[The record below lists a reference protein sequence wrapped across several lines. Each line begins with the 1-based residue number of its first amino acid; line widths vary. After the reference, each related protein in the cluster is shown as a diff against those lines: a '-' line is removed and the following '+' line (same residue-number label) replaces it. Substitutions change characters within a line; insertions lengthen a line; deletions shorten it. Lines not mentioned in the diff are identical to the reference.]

1 MGGIRD
7 SVAGRRV
14 TSAFMS
20 LSNSSSWFRTG
31 AQATER
37 EGQEKGGE
45 KDGARKRDSQMD
57 KYSQKER
64 TQTSKDHRPKT
75 KWQRIDMRREIQRRR
90 AAGHT
95 PHRTDGNKGKYG
107 EEVGEDIGRHGVGV
121 VRTSHTGKGR
131 FRGWEDREEIGSVGQ
146 SDLRTQFST

>member
-1 MGGIRD
+1 MGGILD

-20 LSNSSSWFRTG
+20 LSNSSSWFKTG

-64 TQTSKDHRPKT
+64 TQASKDHRPRT
-75 KWQRIDMRREIQRRR
+75 KWQRVDRKRVIQRR
-90 AAGHT
+90 AAGQI
-95 PHRTDGNKGKYG
+95 PHRTDGNREKERVCIQE
-107 EEVGEDIGRHGVGV
+107 EEV
-121 VRTSHTGKGR
+121 
-131 FRGWEDREEIGSVGQ
+131 
-146 SDLRTQFST
+146 

>member
-1 MGGIRD
+1 MGGILD

-20 LSNSSSWFRTG
+20 LSNSSSWFKTG

-64 TQTSKDHRPKT
+64 TQASKDHRPRT
-75 KWQRIDMRREIQRRR
+75 KWQRVDRKRVIQRR
-90 AAGHT
+90 AAGQI
-95 PHRTDGNKGKYG
+95 PHRTDGNREKERVCKRGRGKTLGSGLSEHPILEKGG
-107 EEVGEDIGRHGVGV
+107 LGAGG
-121 VRTSHTGKGR
+121 
-131 FRGWEDREEIGSVGQ
+131 DREEMGGMG
-146 SDLRTQFST
+146 TA